1 MPGFGLGGTISLIAF
16 SFFFA
21 GSFLA
26 GNASVFTILLYCRND
41 SFDYRNHNAW
51 IWSPGHRWDHLY
63 DIQYYFCFRFGCTG
77 SFFTVHCFYC
87 SGHSHYSPDKIRTQ
101 NKYLDKI
108 ILSTQLKKDK
118 GYIAATDRASLL
130 GREGVAV
137 TKLRPSGM
145 IEVDHE
151 KIDAVTSG
159 EFIEKDS
166 RIKIIRVEGRKIIV
180 KN

>member
-1 MPGFGLGGTISLIAF
+1 M
-16 SFFFA
+16 
-21 GSFLA
+21 
-26 GNASVFTILLYCRND
+26 
-41 SFDYRNHNAW
+41 
-51 IWSPGHRWDHLY
+51 
-63 DIQYYFCFRFGCTG
+63 
-77 SFFTVHCFYC
+77 
-87 SGHSHYSPDKIRTQ
+87 
-101 NKYLDKI
+101 
-108 ILSTQLKKDK
+108 
-118 GYIAATDRASLL
+118 

-180 KN
+180 KKID